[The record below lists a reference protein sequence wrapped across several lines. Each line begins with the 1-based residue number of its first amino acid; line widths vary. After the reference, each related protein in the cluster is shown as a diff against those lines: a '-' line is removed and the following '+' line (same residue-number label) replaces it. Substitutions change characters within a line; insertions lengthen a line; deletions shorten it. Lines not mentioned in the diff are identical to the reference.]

1 MSSIAVSRGP
11 RPWWRG
17 RLMAVAASSA
27 LAAGGLTVLAGPAAA
42 EGVCAAPVVADAVT
56 TVTCAA
62 GGSGSLTV
70 PDDVSSAVV
79 TLDGAG
85 GGNAY
90 DGTPGGKGAHLVATV
105 PATPGQT
112 FNVTVGKRGANAAA
126 NPQFGAPG
134 SGGALVAVTTAAG
147 APLLTA
153 GSGGGAGGPGIGSPT
168 YPGAAGGDS
177 GSAGANGN
185 GLLPDAQGGTGGGP
199 GTDTAGG
206 TAGTG
211 GFGTDNEGAN
221 GSPGSYPNGPGGSAA
236 QGVFSPTGAGGRGGA
251 GYGGGGRGGAGGRYG
266 TTGGAGGGGGGGSSL
281 VSGTVPGSPVTLTN
295 GANAGDGRIVFAFHR
310 DAPTV
315 TAISPDTGP
324 AGGGAAVTVT
334 GTNLAGAAITFGAGN
349 PATGVTCTPTSCTA
363 TAPAGSGTV
372 DVQATTPSGT
382 SAPTA
387 ADRFTYIPVPVVTS
401 LSPSTGTTDGGTVVT
416 VGGTGLGGATSLTF
430 GPGNP
435 AGNLSCTATTCTATA
450 PAHAAGPV
458 DVQVTTPGGTSAVA
472 AAGRYTY
479 QLPPADIDVD
489 LTAQS
494 GLSLLVPYLGY
505 TLTAHNTGPGTVTS
519 ATLTATLP
527 PGSSATAPAPG
538 CTVMGPTVTCVY
550 GTIASGGASAKT
562 FRVPLSLL
570 SLGRVSV
577 TATRTASAPTD
588 PNPLN
593 DGATASCTV
602 VSVLLATCP

>member
-1 MSSIAVSRGP
+1 MRN
-11 RPWWRG
+11 
-17 RLMAVAASSA
+17 RLLAVAASSA
-27 LAAGGLTVLAGPAAA
+27 LAAGGLTVLAVPAAA

-56 TVTCAA
+56 TITCTA

-70 PDDVSSAVV
+70 PDGVSSAVV

-112 FNVTVGKRGANAAA
+112 FNVTVGRRGANAAA
-126 NPQFGAPG
+126 NSQFGAPG
-134 SGGALVAVTTAAG
+134 SGGALVAVTTASNT
-147 APLLTA
+147 PLLTA
-153 GSGGGAGGPGIGSPT
+153 GSGGGAGGPGIGSPA

-177 GSAGANGN
+177 GSAGADGN
-185 GLLPDAQGGTGGGP
+185 GLVPDAQGGTGGGA

-206 TAGTG
+206 AAGTG
-211 GFGTDNEGAN
+211 GPGADNEGAN
-221 GSPGSYPNGPGGSAA
+221 GSPGAYPNGSGGSAA

-266 TTGGAGGGGGGGSSL
+266 TTGGGGGGGGGGSSL
-281 VSGTVPGSPVTLTN
+281 VSGTVPGSPVTLTD
-295 GANAGDGRIVFAFHR
+295 GANAADGRIVFAFHR

-315 TAISPDTGP
+315 TAISPTSGLA
-324 AGGGAAVTVT
+324 AGGTTVTVT

-349 PATGVTCTPTSCTA
+349 PATGVSCTPTSCTA
-363 TAPAGSGTV
+363 TAPAGTGTV
-372 DVQATTPSGT
+372 DVQATTPGGT
-382 SAPTA
+382 SAASPT
-387 ADRFTYIPVPVVTS
+387 DRYTYIPVPVVTS
-401 LSPSTGTTDGGTVVT
+401 LSPSSGTTDGGTVVT
-416 VGGTGLGGATSLTF
+416 VNGTGLSGATSLTF

-435 AGNLSCTATTCTATA
+435 AGGLSCTATTCTATA

-458 DVQVTTPGGTSAVA
+458 DVQVTTPGGTSAVVG
-472 AAGRYTY
+472 AGRYTY

-489 LTAQS
+489 LTAQP
-494 GLSLLVPYLGY
+494 GLSLLAPYLSY

-527 PGSSATAPAPG
+527 PGSSATALAPG
-538 CTVMGPTVTCVY
+538 CTAMGTTVTCVY
-550 GTIASGGASAKT
+550 GAIAGGAVSAKT

-570 SLGRVSV
+570 SLGRVSI
-577 TATRTASAPTD
+577 TATRTVSAPTD
-588 PNPLN
+588 PNTLN
-593 DGATASCTV
+593 DSATATCTV
-602 VSVLLATCP
+602 VSVLLSTCP